1 MTTKSHTSIWA
12 CPVCQMPLLVSQE
25 QTEAPS
31 TAKLTEKSTTK
42 EWRCENNHSFDRAK
56 EGYTNLLLA
65 HQKNSADPG
74 DTKTMTASRRAFLSA
89 GHYQPLADKLIKV
102 LSQHLKPGANILDSG
117 CGEGYYLQ
125 QLFKQRN
132 DLQLFGID
140 ISRDATKLASRQLK
154 DGSFAVA
161 SSFKLP
167 VLSTSVDVL
176 LRVFAP
182 GDNEEV
188 IRILRPEGVLV
199 VVSPGPQHL
208 FSLKELLYKEAQKH
222 SPPDQPKGFELLDEQ
237 QVSYQLEIQGNSA
250 VKQLLSMTPFYW
262 KGDRAAKTKLDEVE
276 SLSTEVDFVIR
287 VYTPIKQP
295 PKQAPEQTP
304 VNHDVWGQ
312 AKIKQ

>member
-12 CPVCQMPLLVSQE
+12 CPVCQMPLLFSQE
-25 QTEAPS
+25 HTEPSS
-31 TAKLTEKSTTK
+31 TAK

-56 EGYTNLLLA
+56 EGYINLLLA
-65 HQKNSADPG
+65 HQKNSPDPG
-74 DTKTMTASRRAFLSA
+74 DTKTMTTSRRAFLSA
-89 GHYQPLADKLIKV
+89 GHYQPLADKLTKV
-102 LSQHLKPGANILDSG
+102 LSQHLKLEANILDSG

-125 QLFKQRN
+125 QLFEQRN

-154 DGSFAVA
+154 EGSFAVA

-167 VLSTSVDVL
+167 VLSASVDVL

-222 SPPDQPKGFELLDEQ
+222 PPPDQPKGFELLDEQ
-237 QVSYQLEIQGNSA
+237 QVSYQLEIQGNST

-262 KGDRAAKTKLDEVE
+262 KGDRAAKTKLDEAE

-287 VYTPIKQP
+287 VYAPMKQT
-295 PKQAPEQTP
+295 PKQAPEQAP
-304 VNHDVWGQ
+304 EQNPINHDVWSQ

>member
-12 CPVCQMPLLVSQE
+12 CPVCQLPLLSPQE
-25 QTEAPS
+25 QTGQSSA
-31 TAKLTEKSTTK
+31 AK

-65 HQKNSADPG
+65 HQKNSSDPG
-74 DTKTMTASRRAFLSA
+74 DTKTMVTSRRAFLSA
-89 GHYQPLADKLIKV
+89 GHYQPLADKLTGV
-102 LSQHLKPGANILDSG
+102 LSQYLKSGVCVLDTG

-125 QLFKQRN
+125 QLFEQRS
-132 DLQLFGID
+132 DLLLFGID

-154 DGSFAVA
+154 EGSFAVA
-161 SSFKLP
+161 SSFNLP
-167 VLSTSVDVL
+167 VLPDSVDAV

-188 IRILRPEGVLV
+188 IRILKPEGVLV

-208 FSLKELLYKEAQKH
+208 FSLKALLYKEAQEH

-237 QVSYQLEIQGNSA
+237 QVSYQLEIQGNST
-250 VKQLLSMTPFYW
+250 VKQLLSMTPYYW
-262 KGDRAAKTKLDEVE
+262 KGDRAAKLKLDEAE
-276 SLSTEVDFVIR
+276 SLNTEVDFLIR
-287 VYTPIKQP
+287 VYAPVKQT
-295 PKQAPEQTP
+295 PKQAPEQSP